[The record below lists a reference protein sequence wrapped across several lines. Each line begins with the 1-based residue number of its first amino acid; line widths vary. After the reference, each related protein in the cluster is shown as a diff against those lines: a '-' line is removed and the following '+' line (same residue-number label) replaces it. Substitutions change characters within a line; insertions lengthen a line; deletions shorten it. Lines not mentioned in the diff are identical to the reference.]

1 MKAAIRA
8 FPHCAGTDAA
18 ISSSAG
24 TAGAYA
30 SSNVTTTPKR
40 PIEEST
46 MPGSVLKQNSEPIS
60 DADIVQGIA
69 AGDRHAFERLM
80 RRYNRPL
87 YRTAR
92 SILRD
97 DAEAQ
102 DALQEAYLLAFRH
115 IGKFRGE
122 SSLSTWLT
130 RIVVNSAIARSRKIS
145 RRAEIIEIGAEP
157 DWDKNMTDESMHC
170 QASQQPEQTMERAE
184 LRRIIE
190 KRIDD
195 LPEAFRMVFML
206 RAVEEMSVEDTAA
219 CLSIPEAT
227 VRTRYFRA
235 KGLLRES
242 LARELDY
249 ALEGAFSFDGARCDR
264 IVAGVLAR
272 LDEIPSAPG

>member
-1 MKAAIRA
+1 
-8 FPHCAGTDAA
+8 
-18 ISSSAG
+18 
-24 TAGAYA
+24 
-30 SSNVTTTPKR
+30 
-40 PIEEST
+40 
-46 MPGSVLKQNSEPIS
+46 MPGSALKKDSEPLS
-60 DADIVQGIA
+60 DGDIVRGIA
-69 AGDRHAFERLM
+69 AGDRQAFALLM
-80 RRYNRPL
+80 RRHNRPL

-97 DAEAQ
+97 DTEAQ
-102 DALQEAYLLAFRH
+102 DALQEAYLLAFRN

-145 RRAEIIEIGAEP
+145 RRAEVIEIGADP
-157 DWDKNMTDESMHC
+157 DHHKDTAEAPMDC
-170 QASQQPEQTMERAE
+170 QASEQPEQSAERAE

-190 KRIDD
+190 KKIDD
-195 LPEAFRMVFML
+195 LPEAFRTVFML
-206 RAVEEMSVEDTAA
+206 RAVEEMSVEDVAA
-219 CLSIPEAT
+219 SLGIPEAT

-264 IVAGVLAR
+264 VVAGVLAR
-272 LDEIPSAPG
+272 LDEVRPKPG